1 MEDEIKEL
9 VQKSNEVYAALMKL
23 KKLDFKKTQFSNTT
37 SGTWDLINFIDASF
51 KSNQRHFNEFLTL
64 VSTEMAIRKRVKNR
78 FYVLN
83 SNDVLSL
90 DYLTH
95 STFPNEF
102 QSELEA
108 FKFMTKQNKLAES
121 SYKRKLRRNKATYA
135 IHKFDESNDV
145 FVKLTEKDLK
155 EIEIRLAQIEHGFF

>member
-9 VQKSNEVYAALMKL
+9 VQKSNEVYAALRKL
-23 KKLDFKKTQFSNTT
+23 KKLDFSKFKISNI
-37 SGTWDLINFIDASF
+37 SSETWSLINLIAISL
-51 KSNQRHFNEFLTL
+51 NQHQRHFNELLTL
-64 VSTEMAIRKRVKNR
+64 VSTEMAIRKRVKKR
-78 FYVLN
+78 YYVLN
-83 SNDVLSL
+83 SKDSLSL

-121 SYKRKLRRNKATYA
+121 TFKRKLRRNKATYA
-135 IHKFDESNDV
+135 IHKFDEVNDV

-155 EIEIRLAQIEHGFF
+155 EIEERLAQIEHGFF

>member
-9 VQKSNEVYAALMKL
+9 AQKLGDVYSTLNKL
-23 KKLDFKKTQFSNTT
+23 KKLDFSKFEISNTS
-37 SGTWDLINFIDASF
+37 SGTWSLINFIDASF

-64 VSTEMAIRKRVKNR
+64 VSTEIAIRKRVKKR
-78 FYVLN
+78 YYVLN
-83 SNDVLSL
+83 SKDSLSL

-121 SYKRKLRRNKATYA
+121 SFKRKLRRNKATYA
-135 IHKFDESNDV
+135 IHKFDETKDV
-145 FVKLTEKDLK
+145 FVKLTENDLK
-155 EIEIRLAQIEHGFF
+155 EIEVRLAQVEHGFF